1 MLKWAL
7 KLCGLVFL
15 CALISTTLIP
25 KHSRPASQKSISVS
39 ANMAKKHDILPSPT
53 AQTAINL
60 TQSGELKVQKSPD
73 GHYWLEAIVN
83 GHPLK
88 FVVDTGASTITL
100 NKPDAEML
108 GLMPASDMFTGH
120 SSTANGVVRFAPIR
134 LGSLS
139 LAQLSWSD
147 IPATVIDAPMSAN
160 LLGMSFLNSLKS
172 FSFEG
177 DTLIL
182 RP

>member
-1 MLKWAL
+1 MLNWAL

-15 CALISTTLIP
+15 CVLILIP
-25 KHSRPASQKSISVS
+25 LLQKLAVPVAHTRGSLSVRV
-39 ANMAKKHDILPSPT
+39 AEKPDAVPSTT
-53 AQTAINL
+53 AQTTINL
-60 TQSGELKVQKSPD
+60 TQSGELKVKKSPD

-100 NKPDAEML
+100 NKPDAAML
-108 GLMPASDMFTGH
+108 GLVPASDAFTGY
-120 SSTANGVVRFAPIR
+120 SNTANGVVRFAPIR
-134 LGSLS
+134 LSSLS
-139 LAQLSWSD
+139 LAQMSWSD
-147 IPATVIDAPMSAN
+147 IPATVIDAPMSTN
-160 LLGMSFLNSLKS
+160 LLGMSFLNNLKS
-172 FSFEG
+172 FSFES